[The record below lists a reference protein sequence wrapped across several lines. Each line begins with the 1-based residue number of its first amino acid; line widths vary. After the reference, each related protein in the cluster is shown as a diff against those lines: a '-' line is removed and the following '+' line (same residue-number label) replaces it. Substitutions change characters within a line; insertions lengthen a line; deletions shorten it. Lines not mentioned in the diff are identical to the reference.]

1 MKTTRLEF
9 VQGAL
14 GVCVAGVLAA
24 ACGSDESSNPGGGG
38 TGGGG
43 EACATVIGTNHAHM
57 MTVTQAHVDA
67 GTAKTYDIQG
77 GSPHSHMVEL
87 SAEDFAELK
96 AGTILTVTSSTDAGH
111 SHEITI
117 TC

>member
-14 GVCVAGVLAA
+14 AVCVAGVLAA
-24 ACGSDESSNPGGGG
+24 ACGSDEDANPGGGG

-43 EACATVIGTNHAHM
+43 ELCTTSIGTNHGHT

-77 GSPHSHMVEL
+77 GSPHSHTVEL
-87 SAEDFAELK
+87 SADDFADLA
-96 AGTILTVTSSTDAGH
+96 AGTTLIVTSSTDAGH

-117 TC
+117 VC